1 MPLRPSRRFR
11 RAAVR
16 VYNRRF
22 KPSVSFSRAIVYH
35 MALFWRRKK
44 EDRFVT
50 LGLNQPAAAEE
61 STEPKGDAAEPRLE
75 PPAGSTAAERAREP
89 VAPPPAVEPVATGA
103 QPDPQP
109 AAQTDLTGT
118 RKEEVIESA
127 PPRAAQT
134 ETAAPTPARPD
145 LSARPAPPPK
155 PAAPARSAFS
165 SSSILGLNRSEEELQ
180 AEIESLE
187 QAYSARFARAISA
200 TRESLSEKI
209 DTVFQGRKVIDA
221 ALLDELE
228 EALIAADIGVPVTLH
243 ILDKVRRGISRKE
256 ISDIEALK
264 GAIKNELLSIL
275 QESEKRGV
283 ASEEGVPENVTPYV
297 IMVVGVNGVGKTT
310 TIGKLAQ
317 RIKAEGN
324 DVLICAADTFRA
336 AASDQLAIWAER
348 TGVPL
353 IQQKHGTDPAAV
365 LFDAL
370 KAAKARRSDVLIVD
384 TAGRLHN
391 KSNLMAELEKMKR
404 VAGREVEGA
413 PHETLL
419 VLDAVTGQNG
429 LEQARQFLKTANVTG
444 IVLTKLDGTA
454 KGGIAVAIAKELG
467 LPIRYAGIG
476 EKVDDLVVFDSEQ
489 YVNGLFA

>member
-1 MPLRPSRRFR
+1 MG
-11 RAAVR
+11 
-16 VYNRRF
+16 
-22 KPSVSFSRAIVYH
+22 
-35 MALFWRRKK
+35 LFWRRKK
-44 EDRFVT
+44 EDRYIT
-50 LGLNQPAAAEE
+50 LGLNQPGTEAPADE
-61 STEPKGDAAEPRLE
+61 SAPEASAPEAGLE
-75 PPAGSTAAERAREP
+75 PPAVTGAAPSAPEPAAVPPALEP
-89 VAPPPAVEPVATGA
+89 VPTGA
-103 QPDPQP
+103 QPTPEPAAESGLTDARRVEVVESPRPPQP
-109 AAQTDLTGT
+109 APERQ
-118 RKEEVIESA
+118 
-127 PPRAAQT
+127 PQ
-134 ETAAPTPARPD
+134 
-145 LSARPAPPPK
+145 RPAPVR
-155 PAAPARSAFS
+155 ASSAFS
-165 SSSILGLNRSEEELQ
+165 SSSILGLNRTEEELE
-180 AEIESLE
+180 AEIEALE
-187 QAYSARFARAISA
+187 ATYAARFSRAIAA

-209 DTVFQGRKVIDA
+209 DKVFENRKQIDA
-221 ALLDELE
+221 ELLDELE
-228 EALIAADIGVPVTLH
+228 EALIAADLGVPTTLE

-256 ISDIEALK
+256 IGDLDALKAALK
-264 GAIKNELLSIL
+264 GELLGIL
-275 QESEKRGV
+275 QESERKGV
-283 ASEEGVPENVTPYV
+283 ATEESVDDSITPYV

-353 IQQKHGTDPAAV
+353 IQQKSGTDPAAV

-370 KAAKARRSDVLIVD
+370 KAAKARKSDVLIVD

-429 LEQARQFLKTANVTG
+429 LEQARQFLKTAGVTG

-454 KGGIAVAIAKELG
+454 KGGIAVAISKELG

-476 EKVDDLVVFDSEQ
+476 EKVDDLVVFDPEQ

>member
-1 MPLRPSRRFR
+1 
-11 RAAVR
+11 
-16 VYNRRF
+16 
-22 KPSVSFSRAIVYH
+22 

-50 LGLNQPAAAEE
+50 LGLNQPATAEE
-61 STEPKGDAAEPRLE
+61 RAETKEETPETRLE
-75 PPAGSTAAERAREP
+75 PPAGEHVQVREP
-89 VAPPPAVEPVATGA
+89 IALPPDIEPVLTGA
-103 QPDPQP
+103 QPSPQP
-109 AAQTDLTGT
+109 AARTDLTGT
-118 RKEEVIESA
+118 RKEEVIES
-127 PPRAAQT
+127 PPPSTTQT
-134 ETAAPTPARPD
+134 ETPAPVSASTQESTHARTETPARPTPPP
-145 LSARPAPPPK
+145 RPAP
-155 PAAPARSAFS
+155 AARSVF
-165 SSSILGLNRSEEELQ
+165 SSSILGLDRSEEELQ

-228 EALIAADIGVPVTLH
+228 EALIAADIGVPTTLH
-243 ILDKVRRGISRKE
+243 ILDTVRRGISRKE

-264 GAIKNELLSIL
+264 AAIKNELLSIL
-275 QESEKRGV
+275 RESEQKGV
-283 ASEEGVPENVTPYV
+283 ASEESVPETVVPYV

-353 IQQKHGTDPAAV
+353 IQQKSGTDPAAV

-370 KAAKARRSDVLIVD
+370 KAAKARHSDVLIVD

-489 YVNGLFA
+489 YVNSLFQ

>member
-1 MPLRPSRRFR
+1 
-11 RAAVR
+11 
-16 VYNRRF
+16 
-22 KPSVSFSRAIVYH
+22 

-44 EDRFVT
+44 EERFVT
-50 LGLNQPAAAEE
+50 LGLNQPARAEE
-61 STEPKGDAAEPRLE
+61 AVEQTEAATGPRLE
-75 PPAGSTAAERAREP
+75 PPTGEREAARPLETIA
-89 VAPPPAVEPVATGA
+89 APPAVEPVTTGA

-118 RKEEVIESA
+118 RKEDVIESP
-127 PPRAAQT
+127 PPRTTRT
-134 ETAAPTPARPD
+134 ETAAPASESTSTRPTAPARPA
-145 LSARPAPPPK
+145 STPRPAPPPQR
-155 PAAPARSAFS
+155 PAPATRSAFS
-165 SSSILGLNRSEEELQ
+165 SSILGLDRSEDELQ

-200 TRESLSEKI
+200 TRESLSERI

-228 EALIAADIGVPVTLH
+228 EALIAADIGVTTTLH
-243 ILDKVRRGISRKE
+243 ILDTVRRGISRKE

-264 GAIKNELLSIL
+264 AAIKNELLSIL
-275 QESEKRGV
+275 RESEQKGV
-283 ASEEGVPENVTPYV
+283 ASEESVPEDVVPYV

-353 IQQKHGTDPAAV
+353 IQQKSGTDPAAV

-391 KSNLMAELEKMKR
+391 KSNLMEELKKVRR
-404 VAGREVEGA
+404 VGREVEGA

-489 YVNGLFA
+489 YVNGLFQ